1 METGLVEIS
10 ETTVQIIR
18 TRKEVTVVMPTLQN
32 KGLFLKLTK
41 SYNPSGMTPQQLYE
55 ATRKEWKINMKRT
68 AQIEYV
74 FALYKNLI
82 VEVYKPTE
90 WYVNLRTGR
99 LMFEGELAPIEVRQA
114 CINQYLSAVEGV
126 RGPVIYNF

>member
-1 METGLVEIS
+1 MKGIYHYYLTSYKKSSS
-10 ETTVQIIR
+10 EPLWCCHEPLALAIPQYLSDLIKVANSTTQKR
-18 TRKEVTVVMPTLQN
+18 EVRL
-32 KGLFLKLTK
+32 
-41 SYNPSGMTPQQLYE
+41 
-55 ATRKEWKINMKRT
+55 EWKINMKRT

-74 FALYKNLI
+74 FALYKNVI